1 MRYGFSTR
9 HGRPATIS
17 SDFSRSSVSS
27 YFSTG
32 LGSSRRLGPLDVLAM
47 AGAGLAYD
55 DLAPRAERFELEG
68 MEVLV
73 LGLPAL
79 IETKE
84 QAGRDKD
91 RLALPV
97 LRETLRLREPGR
109 G

>member
-1 MRYGFSTR
+1 
-9 HGRPATIS
+9 
-17 SDFSRSSVSS
+17 
-27 YFSTG
+27 
-32 LGSSRRLGPLDVLAM
+32 M